1 MRALCL
7 LAEENREFS
16 LVLLRVCFCFKLASR
31 DSALLDVV
39 LDHVLVELDLELDL
53 LDWDCVQ
60 EFSLLP
66 VFDWV
71 AGWMLDWDDVL
82 H

>member
-1 MRALCL
+1 MRALFL

-16 LVLLRVCFCFKLASR
+16 LVLLRVCFWFKLAAR

-39 LDHVLVELDLELDL
+39 LDHDLVELDLELDL
-53 LDWDCVQ
+53 LDWDCVH
-60 EFSLLP
+60 EFPLLP

-71 AGWMLDWDDVL
+71 SGWVLD
-82 H
+82 